1 MVGSASR
8 KTEVL
13 TLYQFQKLSKV
24 QYGNTTNVIK
34 ADFDILYK
42 NAIRRSQA
50 FNENSSPTSSMD
62 LYVFMEALELLS
74 MKLFPPHPVGGKDS
88 SITMTND
95 GLRQLLDCAIQ
106 YFENSGTD
114 TP

>member
-1 MVGSASR
+1 
-8 KTEVL
+8 
-13 TLYQFQKLSKV
+13 
-24 QYGNTTNVIK
+24 
-34 ADFDILYK
+34 
-42 NAIRRSQA
+42 
-50 FNENSSPTSSMD
+50 MD